1 MSGKPTYEE
10 LEQKVRALEQ
20 IASEHKRA
28 ANALGESEERFRNL
42 FENMSSG
49 VAVYEAA
56 EDGEDFVFKDFNK
69 AAEKIEQIDKD
80 DLIGKSVSRVFP
92 GVVEFGLL
100 NVFKR
105 VWRTGVPEH
114 YPIQLYKDQRIEG
127 WRENKVYRLLSGDI
141 VAIFDDFTQRKR
153 VEAELKESEKR
164 YRSIVGVIPDLII
177 KLDREGVYLDII
189 SPTDELLF
197 LPKEKLLG
205 SKIADIMPEEVAARS
220 MECLRKCLDDQ
231 VLQVV
236 EYELQVPAG
245 KLYFESR
252 SVPLSENIAYALVRD
267 VTDQKRVEKEKANL
281 IKELQDALGQVKTLK
296 GLLPICSACKKIR
309 DDQGYWSQIEA
320 YISSHSDAEFSHSI
334 CPECLKKLY
343 PDLNID
349 PVGSR

>member
-1 MSGKPTYEE
+1 
-10 LEQKVRALEQ
+10 
-20 IASEHKRA
+20 
-28 ANALGESEERFRNL
+28 
-42 FENMSSG
+42 
-49 VAVYEAA
+49 
-56 EDGEDFVFKDFNK
+56 
-69 AAEKIEQIDKD
+69 
-80 DLIGKSVSRVFP
+80 
-92 GVVEFGLL
+92 
-100 NVFKR
+100 
-105 VWRTGVPEH
+105 
-114 YPIQLYKDQRIEG
+114 
-127 WRENKVYRLLSGDI
+127 
-141 VAIFDDFTQRKR
+141 
-153 VEAELKESEKR
+153 
-164 YRSIVGVIPDLII
+164 
-177 KLDREGVYLDII
+177 
-189 SPTDELLF
+189 
-197 LPKEKLLG
+197 
-205 SKIADIMPEEVAARS
+205 
-220 MECLRKCLDDQ
+220 